1 MIRRPPRST
10 RTDTLF
16 PYTTLFRSNEPE
28 VRGAAERARA
38 ILRLEPEHRPAPLRM
53 DAQHDCRMAV
63 GSDHQIAHGE
73 LSDATP
79 TLRRKH
85 PPIDRLGAA
94 AHEGQWRDIE
104 LAALEELAGGL
115 GSHHDLHGHHTRAQ
129 VVVQLRPQVTGR
141 EEGAAP

>member
-28 VRGAAERARA
+28 VLGAAERARA

-85 PPIDRLGAA
+85 PPIRSEEHTSELQSLMRISYAGFCLKKKNRTNDRQSTT
-94 AHEGQWRDIE
+94 H
-104 LAALEELAGGL
+104 
-115 GSHHDLHGHHTRAQ
+115 
-129 VVVQLRPQVTGR
+129 
-141 EEGAAP
+141 